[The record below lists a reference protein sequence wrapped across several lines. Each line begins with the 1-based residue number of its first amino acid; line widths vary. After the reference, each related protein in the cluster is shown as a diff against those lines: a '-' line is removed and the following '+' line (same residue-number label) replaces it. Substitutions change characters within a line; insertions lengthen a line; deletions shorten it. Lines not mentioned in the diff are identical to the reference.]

1 MNTSSIES
9 LIDSA
14 ENLISSIGYFLD
26 NQSRVELSEAVES
39 LSIETRKTREELVGF
54 SAGRMLALEK
64 EIDELISNSST
75 LIESE
80 TVEYSVPI
88 NDRKRNEV
96 FLVGVEVSTDK
107 IIEIYECVNNSRC
120 DSEKAIKILNYI
132 KKNYDGTVSVYR
144 FAENVCLDLHDDS
157 VLELLTLSG
166 EI

>member
-1 MNTSSIES
+1 MSTSNIES

-26 NQSRVELSEAVES
+26 NQSRRELSEAVEN
-39 LSIETRKTREELVGF
+39 LSIETRRAREELVGF
-54 SAGRMLALEK
+54 SASRMLALEN
-64 EIDELISNSST
+64 EIDDLISDSSV
-75 LIESE
+75 LIKSE
-80 TVEYSVPI
+80 IAQHSVSI
-88 NDRKRNEV
+88 NDSKSNDV

-107 IIEIYECVNNSRC
+107 IIEIYGGVNNSRC
-120 DSEKAIKILNYI
+120 NPEKAIKILNYI

-144 FAENVCLDLHDDS
+144 FAENVCLDLHEDS